1 MVLYEKYGDDY
12 EQIVA
17 ALPTEERRRLK
28 REVVVGL
35 YFENMAINIIL

>member
-28 REVVVGL
+28 REVMSNSK
-35 YFENMAINIIL
+35 YDHIIPTGDT